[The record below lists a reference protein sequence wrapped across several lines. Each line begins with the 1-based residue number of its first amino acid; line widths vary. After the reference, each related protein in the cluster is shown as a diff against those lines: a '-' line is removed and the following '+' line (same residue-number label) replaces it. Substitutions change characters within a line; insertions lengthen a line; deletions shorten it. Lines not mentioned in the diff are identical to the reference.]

1 MNILGA
7 AVKSQMDSFG
17 FLKSWLEYEKN
28 CTEKQKLKQKGS
40 DCKGTGYCVSV
51 DGQQLSTGTHLAHGQ

>member
-1 MNILGA
+1 
-7 AVKSQMDSFG
+7 MDSFG